1 MNNSKP
7 LTALAGVGI
16 ASIAGIVATFLF
28 QILTARSL
36 GPADYG
42 LFAAFLAIVNIGA
55 IGSGALQNSVTVQTA
70 YELQKTTTP
79 GKKKI
84 LDPTLIEAL
93 AIGLVGLIV
102 ILAVSPVLS
111 QSLNASLPV
120 IVIAGVSFPLSFL
133 LARNL
138 GIIQGHGLAQQTVWW
153 STGAAGIRLILGVI
167 AVVFAFGL
175 AGFIGAVIASLVIIS
190 VWLALNLSNVS
201 RRPQHA
207 PFNRATIAV
216 LLSTILFAWLTNVD
230 VIFVRALVQPEES
243 GNYAVLASLV
253 KTGFIIPGTLS
264 LYFLPRL
271 VGKSESSSSLKL
283 PMLITV
289 AGILILTLVLWLV
302 GPQLISLLF
311 GAQYQVPSLLVL
323 IMCFS
328 AVPWVI
334 SQTLLMRTNALA
346 TLIAPVLLALST
358 AVQWPVMSL
367 SLPNIENMLIFNGLI
382 GVGLAVSLWVLI
394 TYKSKVSSR

>member
-1 MNNSKP
+1 VDNSKP
-7 LTALAGVGI
+7 LSAIAGVGI
-16 ASIAGIVATFLF
+16 ASIAGIIATFLF

-70 YELQKTTTP
+70 HELQKTTVP
-79 GKKKI
+79 GKNKFF
-84 LDPTLIEAL
+84 DPTLIEAL
-93 AIGLVGLIV
+93 AIGFAGLILL
-102 ILAVSPVLS
+102 LAVSPTLS
-111 QSLNASLPV
+111 QSLNASIPV
-120 IVIAGVSFPLSFL
+120 IVIAGLSFPFSFL

-167 AVVFAFGL
+167 AILLVLGL
-175 AGFIGAVIASLVIIS
+175 AGFIGTVIASLVIIS
-190 VWLALNLSNVS
+190 IWLALYLRNVP

-230 VIFVRALVQPEES
+230 VVFVRALVQPEES

-271 VGKSESSSSLKL
+271 VGKTKSSSTLKI

-289 AGILILTLVLWLV
+289 TGILILTLVLWLL

-311 GAQYQVPSLLVL
+311 GSQYQVSSLLVV

-328 AVPWVI
+328 AAPWVI
-334 SQTLLMRTNALA
+334 SQTLLIRTNALA
-346 TLIAPVLLALST
+346 TLIAPMLLAAST
-358 AVQWPVMSL
+358 AIQWPVMTL
-367 SLPNIENMLIFNGLI
+367 SLPNIENMLILNGLI
-382 GVGLAVSLWVLI
+382 GLGLALSLWTLI
-394 TYKSKVSSR
+394 SYKSKTTD